1 MGYYVT
7 MIGGE
12 FYIPGERAGEAVKTF
27 ESLHPDS
34 NMGGDSSKPDKERLS
49 DILDGLG
56 FQTDYTSDGDILV
69 YGFDGKWRDHIQ
81 QFLAALA
88 PIMPDGSS
96 LSFSGE
102 DSGDYFRFVM
112 LNGRLIE
119 YTGGI
124 VWELVPDS
132 TAY

>member
-12 FYIPGERAGEAVKTF
+12 FYIPGERAGEAVEAF
-27 ESLHPDS
+27 ESLHPDVS
-34 NMGGDSSKPDKERLS
+34 IGDSSKTDKERLS

-81 QFLAALA
+81 QFLAAFA

-96 LSFSGE
+96 LWFRGE
-102 DSGDYFRFVM
+102 DGDYFRFVT